1 MLIPCFTVKAVIKVE
16 HTETDPG
23 QWQIF
28 KLFGLKHLLISKK
41 LEDDFQLFQLNEM
54 SIKIFS
60 RSNQTG
66 QGSLKKFA
74 RIVDVVTLKECKGNE
89 RPTWY

>member
-1 MLIPCFTVKAVIKVE
+1 MLIPCFTVKAVIKLE

-54 SIKIFS
+54 SIKYLADQIKLVKDLWK
-60 RSNQTG
+60 
-66 QGSLKKFA
+66 SL
-74 RIVDVVTLKECKGNE
+74 RV
-89 RPTWY
+89 